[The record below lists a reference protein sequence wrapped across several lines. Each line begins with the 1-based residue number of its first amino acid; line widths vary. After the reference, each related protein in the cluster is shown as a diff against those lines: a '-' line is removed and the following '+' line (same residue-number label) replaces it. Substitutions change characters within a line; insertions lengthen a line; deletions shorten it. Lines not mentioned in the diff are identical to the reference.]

1 MSTDC
6 FRRAARKQCQ
16 DEWNLGKGCCT
27 GHSTSRHTCNCIAM
41 SSVVFEADNTWSE
54 ASVDG
59 ASVLPCAGCRRT
71 WEAAK
76 LAWCIVLYT
85 YTRLLH
91 IVCRMPA
98 YALALQARL
107 PGMM

>member
-1 MSTDC
+1 MEP
-6 FRRAARKQCQ
+6 RQGLLHRAL
-16 DEWNLGKGCCT
+16 DIET
-27 GHSTSRHTCNCIAM
+27 HICNCIAM

-59 ASVLPCAGCRRT
+59 AAVLPCAGCRRT

-91 IVCRMPA
+91 IDTRWPYMPGF
-98 YALALQARL
+98 QV
-107 PGMM
+107 